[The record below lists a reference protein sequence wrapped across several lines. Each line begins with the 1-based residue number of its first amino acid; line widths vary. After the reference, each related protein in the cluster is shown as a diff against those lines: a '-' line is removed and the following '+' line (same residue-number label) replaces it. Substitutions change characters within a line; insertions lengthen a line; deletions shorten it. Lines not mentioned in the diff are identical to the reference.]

1 MEPLIHLILPLTAL
15 TLLGVDF
22 RKALPLALFGL
33 LPDLDA
39 LLLIHRSLSH
49 SLPVLLAFAAGAAL
63 LAYAVKPGLRNYI
76 VLATLATASHPILDL
91 FTGYTPILW
100 PLSSHSLWVKTELG
114 VHIGGSLTLLPSVKL
129 LAQPTTFHRLES
141 LDAPLFTGEG
151 LITSL
156 ILTAPLI
163 LKAVRGH
170 YQPHTD
176 TSQESPN
183 EPRSQT
189 LKIESQE

>member
-1 MEPLIHLILPLTAL
+1 V
-15 TLLGVDF
+15 G
-22 RKALPLALFGL
+22 
-33 LPDLDA
+33 
-39 LLLIHRSLSH
+39 
-49 SLPVLLAFAAGAAL
+49 
-63 LAYAVKPGLRNYI
+63 
-76 VLATLATASHPILDL
+76 
-91 FTGYTPILW
+91 
-100 PLSSHSLWVKTELG
+100 LSSHSLWVKTELG

-176 TSQESPN
+176 TSQ
-183 EPRSQT
+183 
-189 LKIESQE
+189 K